1 MPEDRPAADAPPPHP
16 TAERRPAGPPEASSG
31 SSHYAETYPTA
42 PGGSGSPGAP
52 ARRGRFWWWL
62 LPIVVLLGG
71 IYYLAHRQPAGG
83 QAAGG
88 QRGGRADRGNRAVPI
103 VMATAASGS
112 IHVYISALGAV
123 TPVNTVTV
131 TSRVQGQI
139 MAVNYREGQ
148 MVRKG
153 DPLLSVDPRPYE
165 AALLQVSGQLDHD
178 QAVLDEA
185 RIDLDRYKA
194 AKARNAIPAQQL
206 DDQEKVVLQDEGTV
220 KNDQGQ
226 VATAKLN
233 LQYCSITSPI
243 DGRVGLRLVD
253 PGNIVLA
260 NSTTGLVVITQLKPI
275 TVIMSMAEDYLPQI
289 QEQLRQGHT
298 MTVDAFDRI
307 QQTRIAGGT
316 LLTLDNVIDASTGT
330 VKLKAIFPNDDGAL
344 FPSQFVNARLLV
356 STLQGVTLVPSA
368 AVQRNAQGA
377 FVYEITADQKAQTH
391 PVTVGTTEGT
401 MTSLTGIDPGTV
413 VAVNGFDKLLDGIHV
428 TAASST
434 PGAGPGGAGQ
444 RQKGGPN
451 GGNGQPGQ
459 PHGQHHRRPGSP
471 GSPGSQGAQ
480 GGTGQ

>member
-16 TAERRPAGPPEASSG
+16 TAERRSAGPPEAPSG
-31 SSHYAETYPTA
+31 SSHYAETYPQ
-42 PGGSGSPGAP
+42 PPSGSPGAP

-71 IYYLAHRQPAGG
+71 IYYLTHRQPAGG

-88 QRGGRADRGNRAVPI
+88 QRGDRGNRAVPI
-103 VMATAASGS
+103 VMATAATGS

-123 TPVNTVTV
+123 TPVYTVTA

-139 MAVNYREGQ
+139 MTVNYREGQ
-148 MVRKG
+148 MVHKG
-153 DPLLSVDPRPYE
+153 DLLLTVDPRPYQ
-165 AALLQVSGQLDHD
+165 AALVQVSGQLDHD

-226 VATAKLN
+226 VDTAKLN
-233 LQYCSITSPI
+233 LQYCNLTSPI
-243 DGRVGLRLVD
+243 EGRVGLRLVD

-275 TVIMSMAEDYLPQI
+275 TVVMSIAEDYLPQI

-298 MTVDAFDRI
+298 MTVDAFDRS
-307 QQTRIAGGT
+307 QQIKIASGT
-316 LLTLDNVIDASTGT
+316 LLTLDNVIDATTGT
-330 VKLKAIFPNDDGAL
+330 LKLKAIFPNDDGAL

-356 STLQGVTLVPSA
+356 TTLQGVTLVPSA

-377 FVYEITADQKAQTH
+377 FVYEVADQKAQTH
-391 PVTVGTTEGT
+391 PVTVGTSEGN
-401 MTSLTGIDPGTV
+401 MTAVTGVDPGTV
-413 VAVNGFDKLLDGIHV
+413 VAVNGFDKLVDGARV
-428 TAASST
+428 TAAT
-434 PGAGPGGAGQ
+434 PAGTAPGPGGAGQ
-444 RQKGGPN
+444 RQHGGH
-451 GGNGQPGQ
+451 GGGSGQA
-459 PHGQHHRRPGSP
+459 GQHHRQHPAGAPGAP
-471 GSPGSQGAQ
+471 GAPGAQ